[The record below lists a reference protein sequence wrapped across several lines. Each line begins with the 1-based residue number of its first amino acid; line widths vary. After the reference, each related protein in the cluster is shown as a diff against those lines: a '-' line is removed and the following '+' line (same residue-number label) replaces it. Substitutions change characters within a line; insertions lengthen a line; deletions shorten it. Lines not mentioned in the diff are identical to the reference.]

1 MFAAKVILPQRLR
14 ATESVG
20 LALLVPP
27 STLAAYTVSM
37 RIACFGG
44 IYSNYLAL
52 DAAINLARGKGVDAM
67 FCLGDLGAFG
77 PHPDRV
83 FPLLRE
89 HHVFCLQG
97 NYDDS
102 VGHSLA
108 DCQCGYTDPR
118 DNHFAQISYDYTLA
132 NTSAENRRWLC
143 ALPPQHRLDLDGL
156 SMLLCHGSPRK
167 VNEFLWESTT
177 PTHFLEKLADENR
190 ADVVLATHTGIRW
203 QRSLSGGRRFVN
215 VGVLGRP
222 ENDGRTNVWFALL
235 THDARREL
243 AVEYVPV
250 EYDHLRLVAE
260 MRDEGLPEEFQ
271 QTIATGWWT
280 TCLEILP
287 VKERRRGRY

>member
-1 MFAAKVILPQRLR
+1 
-14 ATESVG
+14 
-20 LALLVPP
+20 
-27 STLAAYTVSM
+27 M

-52 DAAINLARGKGVDAM
+52 EVAISLARGEGVDAM

-89 HHVFCLQG
+89 HDVFCLQG

-102 VGHSLA
+102 VGHGLA

-132 NTSAENRRWLC
+132 HTSAENRRWLC
-143 ALPPQHRLDLDGL
+143 TLPPQHRLDLDGL
-156 SMLLCHGSPRK
+156 SVLLCHGSPRK

-177 PTHFLEKLADENR
+177 PTHFLDKLADENR
-190 ADVVLATHTGIRW
+190 ADVILATHTGIRW
-203 QRSLSGGRRFVN
+203 QRSLGGGRRFVN

-222 ENDGRTNVWFALL
+222 ENDGRTNVWFTLL

-243 AVEYVPV
+243 AVEFIPV
-250 EYDHLRLVAE
+250 EYDYPRLVAE
-260 MRDEGLPEEFQ
+260 MRDEGLPAEFQ
-271 QTIATGWWT
+271 QTIASGWWT

-287 VKERRRGRY
+287 GKERRRGRY